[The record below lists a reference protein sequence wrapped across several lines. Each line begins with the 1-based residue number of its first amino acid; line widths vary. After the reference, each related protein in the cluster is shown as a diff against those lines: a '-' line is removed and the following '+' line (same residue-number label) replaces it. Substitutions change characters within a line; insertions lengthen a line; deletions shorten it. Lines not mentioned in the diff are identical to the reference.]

1 MGELRVFYVG
11 LSIMGLAAAA
21 LIRSGTGLDAAR
33 LQARREPEWLVTE
46 WVSQKD
52 LNGD

>member
-1 MGELRVFYVG
+1 MGQSHVFYVG
-11 LSIMGLAAAA
+11 LSLMGLAAAA

-33 LQARREPEWLVTE
+33 LQARREPEWLVAE

>member
-1 MGELRVFYVG
+1 
-11 LSIMGLAAAA
+11 MGLATAA
-21 LIRSGTGLDAAR
+21 LVRSGTGPDAVRLD
-33 LQARREPEWLVTE
+33 ARREPEWLVAE

>member
-1 MGELRVFYVG
+1 MGP
-11 LSIMGLAAAA
+11 ATAA

-33 LQARREPEWLVTE
+33 LQARRGPEWLVAE
-46 WVSQKD
+46 WVSQMD